1 MGNRLLRISK
11 RKIRLFIIF
20 SLIIAS
26 IIMARY
32 YFFYIGECFSDMCRH
47 SLKLSVNEE
56 SNRVEFLPF
65 FLQEN
70 YPFLFYT
77 FDLPFLFLALLSKS
91 MTNFN
96 RVGLFV
102 WGIQPSY
109 DILLLIAL
117 ALFFSFYRLKIIS
130 LLISLWVKIEVTI
143 LIISA
148 TYSYWA
154 PLARFKIKG
163 HPQLILV
170 LCFLGLVFASV
181 VNLTLVSGP
190 ENGMFQGSGNTIVRF
205 LGYLAMPISS
215 IISYD
220 MGESIF
226 ANLIRIQTII
236 LSLLFIFK
244 CKNINFLMVYIVGCT
259 GMAIIINFYQLRYVL
274 TFIFAYSLF
283 IGAKKMKMTSKS
295 IKGD

>member
-1 MGNRLLRISK
+1 MKLKKNNLWLLMLLVS
-11 RKIRLFIIF
+11 IF
-20 SLIIAS
+20 LG
-26 IIMARY
+26 RY
-32 YFFYIGECFSDMCRH
+32 YFYYIDECFSDMCRH
-47 SLKLSVNEE
+47 SLNLSVNEE

-65 FLQEN
+65 FFHEN

-77 FDLPFLFLALLSKS
+77 FDLPFLLLALFSKS

-96 RVGLFV
+96 RVGLCV
-102 WGIQPSY
+102 WAIQPSY
-109 DILLLIAL
+109 DILFLIAL
-117 ALFFSFYRLKIIS
+117 TIFFSFYRLKIIS
-130 LLISLWVKIEVTI
+130 LLISLWVKTEATI

-148 TYSYWA
+148 AYLYWA

-170 LCFLGLVFASV
+170 LCFLSLVFASV
-181 VNLTLVSGP
+181 VNLTLISGP

-215 IISYD
+215 VISYQ

-226 ANLIRIQTII
+226 LNLIRIQTII
-236 LSLLFIFK
+236 LSFLFIFK
-244 CKNINFLMVYIVGCT
+244 CKNINFLMIYIVGCT

-283 IGAKKMKMTSKS
+283 INAQQIKMTLRS
-295 IKGD
+295 IKGA